1 MKDINILKKEKTL
14 IIITHRLSTVV
25 SCDNV
30 IKINSGEI
38 VEQGKPE
45 EVFKR

>member
-25 SCDNV
+25 NCDNV